1 MTGRE
6 RVYNPGVRSPYHF
19 LTSCILLLAL
29 ALGACAPAPAAP
41 TAAGPT
47 ATPHLLDALLGA
59 ATATTVAERAT
70 ATASAAPT
78 LTPPPTA
85 GEPSPTPVESGPRP
99 VQAIIL
105 FIGDGMGEYHR
116 LGAQWLASGAL
127 APLAMDA
134 MPARGYATTAAADRE
149 ITDSG
154 AAATA
159 LATGRKTNYASL
171 GVDVN
176 NVPVTTILE
185 HAQEAGW
192 AAGLVS
198 TVRLADATPGAFAA
212 HVPSRAMFLEVAR
225 QMLGHGIE
233 VLLGG
238 GEDDFTLGTSNGCGS
253 QPGHRGDA
261 NLVQNAIEAGA
272 TYICTAEMLAGL
284 DLSATPRLLGLFA
297 DDDMPFPANPTLA
310 EMTRAAISV
319 LSQNPN
325 GFFLMVEGGQID
337 HFSHDNDA
345 LGALQATLEL
355 NAAVAQAQVYALG
368 QPNTL
373 IIVTADHETG
383 GMTLNLDGA
392 LSGIGQ
398 DGPYTM
404 PDGTVFYVN
413 WATGGHTAVH
423 VPVTAQGPYS
433 QLLTGEYPNTH
444 IFEVMYAALMG
455 D

>member
-1 MTGRE
+1 MS
-6 RVYNPGVRSPYHF
+6 SPLRFHRK
-19 LTSCILLLAL
+19 TVTLLAL
-29 ALGACAPAPAAP
+29 ALAACAPAPTAP
-41 TAAGPT
+41 TQAGPS

-59 ATATTVAERAT
+59 ATATTSAERSTAT
-70 ATASAAPT
+70 ATSAPT
-78 LTPPPTA
+78 
-85 GEPSPTPVESGPRP
+85 PTPTVTDQPATPTESGPQPAR
-99 VQAIIL
+99 AIIL

-127 APLAMDA
+127 TPLAMDA

-159 LATGRKTNYASL
+159 LATGQKANYGSL
-171 GVDVN
+171 GVDAN

-185 HAQEAGW
+185 HAQAQGW
-192 AAGLVS
+192 AAGLVT

-212 HVPSRAMFLEVAR
+212 HVPSRTMFLEVAR
-225 QMLGHGIE
+225 QMLGHGID

-238 GEDDFTLGTSNGCGS
+238 GEDDFTLGTDNGCGS

-261 NLVQNAIEAGA
+261 NLVNNAIQAG
-272 TYICTAEMLAGL
+272 YVYVCTAEMLAGL
-284 DLSATPRLLGLFA
+284 DLDAAPKLLGLFA
-297 DDDMPFPANPTLA
+297 DDDMPFPAEPTLA
-310 EMTRAAISV
+310 EMTRAAIQV
-319 LSQNPN
+319 LSRNPN

-337 HFSHDNDA
+337 HFSHDNQA
-345 LGALQATLEL
+345 LSALQATLEF

-368 QPNTL
+368 QPDTL

-392 LSGIGQ
+392 RTGIGQ
-398 DGPYTM
+398 DGPFSM
-404 PDGTVFYVN
+404 PDGTAFYVN
-413 WATGGHTAVH
+413 WASGSHTAVH

-433 QLLTGEYPNTH
+433 DLLTGEYPNTH
-444 IFEVMYAALMG
+444 IFAVMFAALMG
-455 D
+455 E